1 MSLGG
6 GTSDAVDSAIRAVS
20 VGWIVHNNSSTDGRF
35 HLQLHAVGVTTVV
48 AAGNDG
54 QDAKNSSPAR
64 VKEAITVG
72 ASTFDDTM
80 AEFSNFGSPVDVFA
94 PGVNITS
101 TWNDGET
108 NTISGTSMATPH
120 VAGYAA
126 YLLGLDSSLSPD
138 DVASSIDRGTL
149 SGALSQIRESFLLVY
164 TLYPRTLNPVLL
176 VASGTVNKLLN
187 NGL

>member
-1 MSLGG
+1 
-6 GTSDAVDSAIRAVS
+6 
-20 VGWIVHNNSSTDGRF
+20 
-35 HLQLHAVGVTTVV
+35 V

-54 QDAKNSSPAR
+54 QDASNSSPAR

-72 ASTFDDTM
+72 ASTFDDIM
-80 AEFSNFGSPVDVFA
+80 ADFSNFGSLVDIFA
-94 PGVNITS
+94 PGVDVTS
-101 TWNDGET
+101 TWNDGKT

-126 YLLGLDSSLSPD
+126 YLLGLDSSLSPA
-138 DVASSIDRGTL
+138 DVASSIS
-149 SGALSQIRESFLLVY
+149 SGALSGVLDQIRKFFFYSRAISCFW
-164 TLYPRTLNPVLL
+164 TLNSVLL

>member
-1 MSLGG
+1 
-6 GTSDAVDSAIRAVS
+6 
-20 VGWIVHNNSSTDGRF
+20 
-35 HLQLHAVGVTTVV
+35 
-48 AAGNDG
+48 
-54 QDAKNSSPAR
+54 
-64 VKEAITVG
+64 
-72 ASTFDDTM
+72 M
-80 AEFSNFGSPVDVFA
+80 ADFSNFGSPVDIFA
-94 PGVNITS
+94 PGVNVTS

-126 YLLGLDSSLSPD
+126 YLLGLDSSLSPA

-149 SGALSQIRESFLLVY
+149 SSALSQIRESFLLVY
-164 TLYPRTLNPVLL
+164 TLYPWTLNPVLP